1 MISPNNLRRGVL
13 SLPTLISFVGS
24 IALVYLLLQLFDID
38 WYEVWDRVKGINLLF
53 YVIGVIFYYSGFF
66 LRALRWRLIAENAAT
81 VPTQSHQPVSLSAC
95 TLLLLSGWFLNSIAW
110 LRVGDAYRAYEFGE
124 ETDEGFSWSLGTI
137 MAERV
142 LDMVIVALMLLVAA
156 WVFWSNVGT
165 ANLSYVLGVAASMVL
180 ILIGVLL
187 VLKASSRVTDA
198 LFTGRIRNFIIRFRA
213 GTLKSFSRIPLL
225 ASLGLLSW
233 LVEVARVLMVA
244 ESLGFEVPIALI
256 VIVALSGA
264 IFSTVPTPGGIG
276 AVEPG
281 VTGILLLQLKSSE
294 AASFVVVDRSITYLT
309 VLIVGGCAFL
319 LQRFLRIRRSSR
331 RVIFPG

>member
-142 LDMVIVALMLLVAA
+142 LDMVIVALMLLVQR
-156 WVFWSNVGT
+156 
-165 ANLSYVLGVAASMVL
+165 SMEKTKRFEKHSF
-180 ILIGVLL
+180 ILR
-187 VLKASSRVTDA
+187 KKR
-198 LFTGRIRNFIIRFRA
+198 RK
-213 GTLKSFSRIPLL
+213 KS
-225 ASLGLLSW
+225 
-233 LVEVARVLMVA
+233 
-244 ESLGFEVPIALI
+244 
-256 VIVALSGA
+256 
-264 IFSTVPTPGGIG
+264 
-276 AVEPG
+276 
-281 VTGILLLQLKSSE
+281 
-294 AASFVVVDRSITYLT
+294 
-309 VLIVGGCAFL
+309 
-319 LQRFLRIRRSSR
+319 
-331 RVIFPG
+331 